1 MSTRRTAPTPRSGDD
16 RPLPR
21 LDEGDKPEIAPPL
34 GGVFF
39 PRIAERLFDART
51 ILIHGEITSR
61 LAQEVTAQLLALAT
75 DSDEDVTI
83 FLHSNGGHVE
93 AGDSI
98 HDMVKFVRPRVRMV
112 GTGWV
117 ASAGT
122 HIYLA
127 AQKDLRVCLPNT
139 RFLIH
144 QPLGGVGGRA
154 TDIGIEAEQ
163 ILKMRERLNRT
174 ISDATGQPMERVQKD
189 TERNHWMSA
198 EEAIE
203 YGIVS
208 RIIQS
213 SDELG

>member
-1 MSTRRTAPTPRSGDD
+1 MEPRPPKHDAPR
-16 RPLPR
+16 PR
-21 LDEGDKPEIAPPL
+21 LDDKPELQPPL

-39 PRIAERLFDART
+39 PRVAERLFEART

-61 LAQEVTAQLLALAT
+61 LAQEVTAQLLALAA

-98 HDMVKFVRPRVRMV
+98 HDMVQFVRPVVRMV

-122 HIYLA
+122 HVYLS
-127 AQKDLRVCLPNT
+127 AQKEHRVCLPNT

-174 ISDATGQPMERVQKD
+174 IAEATGQPLERVAKD
-189 TERNHWMSA
+189 TERNFWMSA

-203 YGIVS
+203 YGIVA
-208 RIIQS
+208 RIVGS
-213 SDELG
+213 SDELR